1 MITSSPG
8 PKSSDASAR
17 CRPVVPLLTAMANS
31 VPQYRAKFASNSSMY
46 FPIEDTQPESSA
58 SSTSSFSRGP
68 INGCEIGM
76 NGFDMLRLLY
86 RSHQRLKALPLDVLG
101 IMRRYHVV

>member
-68 INGCEIGM
+68 ISGFEIGIKLSDII
-76 NGFDMLRLLY
+76 GLLY
-86 RSHQRLKALPLDVLG
+86 AQRRAQSTD
-101 IMRRYHVV
+101 YHA